1 MDRGATNAVLVG
13 GSQGSLIIT
22 VLGDYCVTG
31 ANRADRGPGVGVGP
45 PQPQVAGSS
54 EVVVEPNSS
63 SSFAVASG

>member
-1 MDRGATNAVLVG
+1 M
-13 GSQGSLIIT
+13 IT
-22 VLGDYCVTG
+22 TAELLGDDCVTG